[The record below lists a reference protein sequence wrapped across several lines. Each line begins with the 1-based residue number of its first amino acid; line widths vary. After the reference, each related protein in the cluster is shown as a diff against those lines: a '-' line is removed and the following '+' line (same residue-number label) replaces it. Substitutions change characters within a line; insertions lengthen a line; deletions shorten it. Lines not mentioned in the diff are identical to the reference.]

1 MDKNQLLI
9 CEIANIL
16 EITELE
22 ILQKSYK
29 HWHRVEGNEKA
40 LESLYGQIITN
51 KTECPFWVRDY
62 CRRVQLALDDNDV
75 RVLWDLIKAV

>member
-1 MDKNQLLI
+1 MDENQLLI

-22 ILQKSYK
+22 IFHNAYYR
-29 HWHRVEGNEKA
+29 WHQTKGNEA
-40 LESLYGQIITN
+40 GLESLYGQFIMN

-62 CRRVQLALDDNDV
+62 CRKVQKALDDNEV
-75 RVLWDLIKAV
+75 RDLWDLTRSA